1 MSTRGAWRLRS
12 LMNSMDAKPSFLS
25 RQKKS
30 FSFHHLWIPAALLC
44 FLFGMFFVGMIAY
57 ANTYADRVLPGMSL
71 GDISI
76 GGMTRIELQ
85 DFIEEM
91 HGKIS
96 GAGITVSFRAG
107 SAGSESFVLYPSVV
121 SEDTV
126 LDFVS
131 VDSVREAE
139 RLVQYGKKG
148 KLAVRAW
155 MPLVTRARKPSHT
168 LQFMSLD
175 TERLFS
181 ALQDRLKKYEQ
192 PARDAGVLVQRIVS
206 KEEVV
211 STVTTSSLGI
221 AFNYDTVA
229 GQVTSAWSAFQF
241 PSISMQTR
249 ISEPAIV
256 ESDIASIIERLPAFF
271 AAGGMTLAYADP
283 HTKRERTWVIAALDL
298 ADWIRVQKAGQ
309 ETAGF
314 GIAKEMCVA
323 FLEKKVR
330 SAVDIAPRDA
340 KFKIGDSGKVLEF
353 QGSRT
358 GVSLLMD
365 QTCDAVNTALMQRTW
380 DDENLVSS
388 LALITETIEPNIKTG
403 EINDLG
409 IDEVL
414 GVGYSN
420 YSGSPPNRIKN
431 IRHAVYNK
439 LNGVLI
445 KPGDTF
451 SALAAL
457 RPFTIDAG
465 YLPELVIKGDKITP
479 EIGGG
484 LCQIGSTLFRMA
496 MNSGMPILERR
507 NHSLVVTYYNDP
519 RNGNPGTDATIY
531 DSAPDF
537 KFKNDTGNYIL
548 LATEM
553 NEKTGDL
560 FFTLWGTNDGRKG
573 YYTEPVVHQRIP
585 AGEPRYVES
594 VELALGEEKCQS
606 GHAGAV
612 ASFTYVVERP
622 DGVKEEKEFRSH
634 YRPLPKICV
643 VGVLPTV
650 AAQEVPPDA
659 TDPAL
664 GEETAKVVEVD
675 AIELQ

>member
-1 MSTRGAWRLRS
+1 
-12 LMNSMDAKPSFLS
+12 MNSMDSKPSFLS
-25 RQKKS
+25 RQKKTL
-30 FSFHHLWIPAALLC
+30 SFHHVWIPAVLLC
-44 FLFGMFFVGMIAY
+44 LLFGMFFGGMIAY

-76 GGMTRIELQ
+76 GGMTQTELQ

-96 GAGITVSFRAG
+96 GAGIAVSFSAG
-107 SAGSESFVLYPSVV
+107 SAGFESFVLYPSVV

-131 VDSVREAE
+131 VDSAREAE
-139 RLVQYGKKG
+139 RLVRYGKKG
-148 KLAVRAW
+148 TLAVRAW
-155 MPLVTRARKPSHT
+155 MPLVTRTRKPSHT
-168 LQFMSLD
+168 LQFVSLD

-181 ALQDRLKKYEQ
+181 VLRDRLKKYEQ
-192 PARDAGVLVQRIVS
+192 PARDAGILVQGIIN
-206 KEEVV
+206 KEEVI

-229 GQVTSAWSAFQF
+229 DQVTSAWSALQF
-241 PSISMQTR
+241 PTVSMQTS
-249 ISEPAIV
+249 ISKPVIV
-256 ESDIASIIERLPAFF
+256 ESDITPIIARLPAFF
-271 AAGGMTLAYADP
+271 ATGGMTLAYADP
-283 HTKRERTWVIAALDL
+283 HTKRERTWVIATTDL
-298 ADWIRVQKAGQ
+298 ANWIQAQK
-309 ETAGF
+309 TAQRTVGF
-314 GIAKEMCVA
+314 GIAKETCLE
-323 FLEKKVR
+323 FLKKKVR

-340 KFKIGDSGKVLEF
+340 KFKIGDSGKVSEF

-358 GVSLLMD
+358 GISLLMD
-365 QTCDAVNTALMQRTW
+365 QTCDAMNTALMQRTW

-388 LALITETIEPNIKTG
+388 LALITETTEPNIKTG

-409 IDEVL
+409 IDEAL

-496 MNSGMPILERR
+496 MNAGMPILERR

-531 DSAPDF
+531 DNAPDF
-537 KFKNDTGNYIL
+537 KFKNDTGNYVL

-560 FFTLWGTNDGRKG
+560 FFTLWGTSDGRKA

-594 VELALGEEKCQS
+594 AELTPGEEKCQS

-622 DGVKEEKEFRSH
+622 DGLKEEKEFRSH

-643 VGVLPTV
+643 IGVLPTV
-650 AAQEVPPDA
+650 VAEEVPPDA
-659 TDPAL
+659 ADPAL
-664 GEETAKVVEVD
+664 GEETANIVEVEAD